1 MINNIINYYKKTMS
15 KNELKQITAI
25 KDEDKLLLYLI
36 YSYNCYV
43 LLHNKEN
50 ISLITN
56 TDALFK
62 DYESEKQFIKEF
74 KNFIKDMV
82 NEYEINENR
91 TETTNIQN
99 Q

>member
-1 MINNIINYYKKTMS
+1 MINNIINYYKNDMT
-15 KNELKQITAI
+15 KNELMQTTKI
-25 KDEDKLLLYLI
+25 KNEDKLLLYLI

-56 TDALFK
+56 PDALFK
-62 DYESEKQFIKEF
+62 DYQSEKQFIKEF

-91 TETTNIQN
+91 TETAYIQN
-99 Q
+99 K